1 MKGSSAGKASLT
13 IPEPSHPMQAQV
25 PELLSLASLDSVRA
39 GLQAPVRRRAPIW
52 PLLLAATFAAIM
64 GVSVAGVM
72 ILGPGSGVTT
82 ARTVPLSGR

>member
-1 MKGSSAGKASLT
+1 MSV
-13 IPEPSHPMQAQV
+13 EV
-25 PELLSLASLDSVRA
+25 PEFVSLASLDSVRA
-39 GLQAPVRRRAPIW
+39 GLQAPARRRAPIW

-72 ILGPGSGVTT
+72 ILGPGSGVAV